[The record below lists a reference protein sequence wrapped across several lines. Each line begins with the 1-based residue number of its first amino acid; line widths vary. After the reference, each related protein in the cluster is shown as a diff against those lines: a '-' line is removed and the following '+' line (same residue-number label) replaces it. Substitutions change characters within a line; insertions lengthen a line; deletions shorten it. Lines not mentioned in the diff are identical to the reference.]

1 MSEPRVIVIVDDDA
15 ATRGAVAEL
24 LEIEGH
30 RVHVAATGALG
41 IALILE
47 HRPHASLI
55 DVGMAEMDGLEVAR
69 RVRADPAG
77 QGLRLIALTG
87 YDRREDRDR
96 VRAAGFDAHAVKPI
110 DAATLL
116 RLVSG

>member
-1 MSEPRVIVIVDDDA
+1 VDDDA
-15 ATRGAVAEL
+15 ATRAAVAEL
-24 LEIEGH
+24 LEMEGH
-30 RVHVAATGALG
+30 HVHVAATGALG

-69 RVRADPAG
+69 RVRAHPAG
-77 QGLRLIALTG
+77 LGLRLIALTG

-96 VRAAGFDAHAVKPI
+96 ARAAGFDAHAVKPI

-116 RLVSG
+116 RLVDG